1 MLGQDI
7 ITKDYFADLYGRI
20 RKALE
25 QHELVTQHYR
35 PLLDGVRYMTDKELS
50 EMLNVRRHTLQ
61 QYRNK
66 GLIPFTYCQGKVLY
80 KEQDVQELLE
90 RNYQPARWKAE

>member
-7 ITKDYFADLYGRI
+7 ITKDYFTDLYERI

-25 QHELVTQHYR
+25 LHEQATQHYR

-50 EMLNVRRHTLQ
+50 EMLKVSRHTLQ
-61 QYRNK
+61 Q
-66 GLIPFTYCQGKVLY
+66 
-80 KEQDVQELLE
+80 
-90 RNYQPARWKAE
+90 

>member
-7 ITKDYFADLYGRI
+7 ITKDYFTDLYERI

-25 QHELVTQHYR
+25 LHEQATQHYR

-50 EMLNVRRHTLQ
+50 ETHLAAVSQQGFDSLYLLSGQGTL
-61 QYRNK
+61 
-66 GLIPFTYCQGKVLY
+66 
-80 KEQDVQELLE
+80 
-90 RNYQPARWKAE
+90 